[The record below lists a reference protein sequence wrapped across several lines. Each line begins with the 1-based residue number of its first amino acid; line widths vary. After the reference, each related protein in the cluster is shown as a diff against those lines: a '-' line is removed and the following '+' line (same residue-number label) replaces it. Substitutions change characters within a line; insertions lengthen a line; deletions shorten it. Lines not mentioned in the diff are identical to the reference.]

1 MSTLSRLLTGRAR
14 SVSSF
19 RTVTGADSIASSD
32 LNNEI
37 VFNSASAAVLT
48 LPSGNGLNATI
59 DDIIAVYIAGA
70 GIPTL
75 AWTGSTIRVP
85 TGMPTPVQYSYMVV
99 KWAPTNEWVRV

>member
-19 RTVTGADSIASSD
+19 RTVTGADNVASSD

-37 VFNSASAAVLT
+37 VFNSASAAVIT

-59 DDIIAVYIAGA
+59 DDFVAVYIAGT
-70 GIPTL
+70 GIPTF
-75 AWTGSTIRVP
+75 AWTGGTIRVP
-85 TGMPTPVQYSYMVV
+85 AGMPTPVQYSYMAV
-99 KWAPTNEWVRV
+99 KWTPTNEWVRV